1 MIRKYRG
8 LSIDDNN
15 EDVGNWKYGYLIA
28 DNNES
33 FIINQVIESNEQYI
47 TIGSWCPVNSET
59 IGQSTG
65 LFDKNNKEVFD
76 GDILAVETDEEVLY
90 VKVYWNE
97 QVAMFMFKSK
107 KYHDNVPLAEL
118 TEEIAYPFSV
128 VGNIYKTPHLLEQ

>member
-1 MIRKYRG
+1 M
-8 LSIDDNN
+8 
-15 EDVGNWKYGYLIA
+15 IA

-76 GDILAVETDEEVLY
+76 GDILAVETDEEIVY

-97 QVAMFMFKSK
+97 QTAMFMFKSK
-107 KYHDNVPLAEL
+107 KYDDNVPLAEL
-118 TEEIAYPFSV
+118 TEEIAYPFLV
-128 VGNIYKTPHLLEQ
+128 VGNIYQNSDLLEK